1 MVHSSRRPQAW
12 VSWSSGKDSALALEE
27 TMAAGE
33 VEVVGLL
40 TTVNAEA
47 ERVAMHGVRRSLL
60 EAQADALGLAL
71 HVVELP
77 WPCPNE
83 VYEQRMAEATGRAA
97 DAGVEAMV
105 FGDLFLEDVRRYRET
120 ALRDSGI
127 RPLFPLWGRRTD
139 EVAHALLTGGYR
151 AVVTCV
157 DTTQAPREIIGC
169 WFDEELLAGLPDG
182 VDPCGENG
190 EFHTVVLEAPAFSRA
205 LEVTIGETVQR
216 GDFVFADVV
225 PVESTGSA

>member
-1 MVHSSRRPQAW
+1 MCA
-12 VSWSSGKDSALALEE
+12 
-27 TMAAGE
+27 
-33 VEVVGLL
+33 
-40 TTVNAEA
+40 
-47 ERVAMHGVRRSLL
+47 
-60 EAQADALGLAL
+60 
-71 HVVELP
+71 
-77 WPCPNE
+77 
-83 VYEQRMAEATGRAA
+83 ATGK
-97 DAGVEAMV
+97 
-105 FGDLFLEDVRRYRET
+105 T